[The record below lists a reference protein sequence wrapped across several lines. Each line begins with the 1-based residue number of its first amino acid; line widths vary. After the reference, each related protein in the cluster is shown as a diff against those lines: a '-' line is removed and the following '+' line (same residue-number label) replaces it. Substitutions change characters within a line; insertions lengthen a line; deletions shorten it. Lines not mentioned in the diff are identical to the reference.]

1 MKSFASPE
9 LLSKVRA
16 ELNSFVST
24 ELHPCSFT
32 EEYVELPQL
41 GEDVNPHY
49 RDFTAEELYESMG
62 LKGHGIP
69 GMANIRDKSRVY
81 TLWDDTPEAQAFWS
95 SNTNY
100 NEKESVKYPWH
111 QVVGIHKGVGQ
122 MIMEEPYFL
131 FDAVGVGKTPQATG
145 IFLMRS
151 FIAEYYAQNKC
162 YPPAWGAHNFRPLIT
177 T

>member
-1 MKSFASPE
+1 
-9 LLSKVRA
+9 
-16 ELNSFVST
+16 
-24 ELHPCSFT
+24 
-32 EEYVELPQL
+32 
-41 GEDVNPHY
+41 
-49 RDFTAEELYESMG
+49 
-62 LKGHGIP
+62 
-69 GMANIRDKSRVY
+69 
-81 TLWDDTPEAQAFWS
+81 WS

-162 YPPAWGAHNFRPLIT
+162 YPPAWAKLKNSDRPIKDGVTVIVAPLTLIPQWERELRT
-177 T
+177 FVCPGFIDI